1 MRCLPAHG
9 SRFPPGDNRHKQ
21 TARNRRRLQRMG
33 TLVFEHSDAP
43 ARRQA
48 LIEWLFQHKVEQL
61 ARSERNSV
69 WLDTY
74 AYRDLLCSIA
84 EPKRSLGCLM
94 TFALVLDGTVLAALT
109 ARVAS
114 RRLRC

>member
-84 EPKRSLGCLM
+84 E
-94 TFALVLDGTVLAALT
+94 
-109 ARVAS
+109 
-114 RRLRC
+114 RL